1 MRQRSRRDTFNR
13 KKPEDEIEIRVINP
27 QHQNVH
33 GQECV
38 CLHGEKAD
46 IKMIVHVVDAVEN
59 AH

>member
-1 MRQRSRRDTFNR
+1 MM
-13 KKPEDEIEIRVINP
+13 KIEIPVINP
-27 QHQNVH
+27 ATALKAH